1 MQHLKPLPGSEIAK
15 KNSSIVPKNG
25 DIRRVLGIDP
35 GIASTGWAVVD
46 FYKNRY
52 ACIAYGVIETKPS
65 QIHGERL
72 LMIFDKIEEIIQ
84 SYKPR
89 EAAMETLYFS
99 KNVSSAMKVSEARGV
114 VHLCLSKNHLI
125 CGEYTPLIIKK
136 TITGS
141 QKAKKTDIQDYL
153 KLLLG
158 LQEKIEPD
166 HASDAL
172 ACAITHLHS
181 GFSIY

>member
-1 MQHLKPLPGSEIAK
+1 M
-15 KNSSIVPKNG
+15 PKNG

-99 KNVSSAMKVSEARGV
+99 KNVSSAMISEARSCP
-114 VHLCLSKNHLI
+114 LCLQNHLI
-125 CGEYTPLIIKK
+125 CEIYAPDYKNNNGVKAKQIYK
-136 TITGS
+136 TILS
-141 QKAKKTDIQDYL
+141 CFR
-153 KLLLG
+153 
-158 LQEKIEPD
+158 
-166 HASDAL
+166 L
-172 ACAITHLHS
+172 ARENRA
-181 GFSIY
+181 